1 MNPAREIK
9 KIAIELEEMEKEA
22 QGGSLV
28 EIVRAMA
35 EEITKSLETDAK
47 IDNIAPGKII
57 DALKD
62 LDLDQTGKGRE
73 LIKIF
78 EELG

>member
-1 MNPAREIK
+1 MNPARELK

-28 EIVRAMA
+28 ELVREMA
-35 EEITKSLETDAK
+35 DEIKGSLETDAK
-47 IDNIAPGKII
+47 IDNLAPGKIL

-62 LDLDQTGKGRE
+62 LGLDQTGKGKE
-73 LIKIF
+73 LVKIF
-78 EELG
+78 DELG